1 MLGMADRPDRNARL
15 SSLLMTRHITQSTC
29 NVWAELIDGLFQHVR
44 NLMSAVAIVAAGLI
58 ASNRGWGGAATVPT
72 LFGQRA
78 AGWIVV
84 GIGLALVLLN
94 MYLGVSRVSAKFGN
108 IRFPV
113 RIGLVLIDA
122 AITIRVIQVLL
133 VVHLG

>member
-1 MLGMADRPDRNARL
+1 MV
-15 SSLLMTRHITQSTC
+15 LMTPHTPPSTS
-29 NVWAELIDGLFQHVR
+29 NVWADLIDGLFQHIR

-58 ASNRGWGGAATVPT
+58 ASDNSWSGAASVPT

-94 MYLGVSRVSAKFGN
+94 MYLGVSRVSAKLGN
-108 IRFPV
+108 IRLPV
-113 RIGLVLIDA
+113 RIALILIDA
-122 AITIRVIQVLL
+122 AITFRVVQVLL
-133 VVHLG
+133 VAHLG

>member
-1 MLGMADRPDRNARL
+1 MSPH
-15 SSLLMTRHITQSTC
+15 STQSTC

-44 NLMSAVAIVAAGLI
+44 NLMSAVAILAAGLI
-58 ASNRGWGGAATVPT
+58 ATSHGWGGAATVPT

-78 AGWIVV
+78 AGWIVA
-84 GIGLALVLLN
+84 GIGLILVLLN

-108 IRFPV
+108 MRLPV
-113 RIGLVLIDA
+113 RMGLVLIDA
-122 AITIRVIQVLL
+122 AITFRVIQVLL